1 MQVNDLTSI
10 DPNVDYTQIL
20 PIQQKRTIAF
30 INHFVTN
37 TVSFLNN
44 FAQSCESRLMEFEHK
59 LQEVESSL
67 LILESQLASI
77 SHLDVEETETPQ
89 NSVVKNETPEL
100 NLPPVKDERDSPE
113 PALEIDNVASDPRY
127 QRFFKMLQ
135 FGVPPAAVKLKMQT
149 EGIDPSILDTPNLSK
164 QTNGEVKDDA

>member
-1 MQVNDLTSI
+1 
-10 DPNVDYTQIL
+10 
-20 PIQQKRTIAF
+20 
-30 INHFVTN
+30 
-37 TVSFLNN
+37 
-44 FAQSCESRLMEFEHK
+44 MEFEHK